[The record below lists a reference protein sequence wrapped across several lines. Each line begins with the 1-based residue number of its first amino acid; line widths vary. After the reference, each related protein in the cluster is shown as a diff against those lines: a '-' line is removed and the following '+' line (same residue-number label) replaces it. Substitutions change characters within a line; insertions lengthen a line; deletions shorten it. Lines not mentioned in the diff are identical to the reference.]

1 MIFGDSYSWN
11 PDAGLS
17 RFMTR
22 RFETVHFLWGRDID
36 WSLVDAIAPSAIVVQ
51 AAERFLIQGLVYRK
65 V

>member
-1 MIFGDSYSWN
+1 
-11 PDAGLS
+11 
-17 RFMTR
+17 MTR